1 MIALYREI
9 NSGWEDTHQVIPFSV
24 INHVFKIFKMKTC
37 KKARGGTSKGKK
49 KPTNKVVMSLLVK
62 KDFKLAL
69 AQGEWCYA
77 FPKVASVGHCQGW
90 QSQ

>member
-1 MIALYREI
+1 
-9 NSGWEDTHQVIPFSV
+9 
-24 INHVFKIFKMKTC
+24 MKTY
-37 KKARGGTSKGKK
+37 KQARGGTSKGKK
-49 KPTNKVVMSLLVK
+49 PPQTKVVMSLLVK

-77 FPKVASVGHCQGW
+77 FPKVASVGHCQRW